1 MASLFKKK
9 IECLKGIGE
18 KRAELFHNLSVYSV
32 GDLIRYYPRNY
43 EDWSSPTPI
52 KEAEIGINVCIR
64 ANVGTAFKVGFARGS
79 GKMICKAM
87 AYDDSG
93 AVTLLYFNNKY
104 ISQMIKQNEEYFFFG
119 KMSFIS

>member
-43 EDWSSPTPI
+43 EDWSSPLSLI
-52 KEAEIGINVCIR
+52 HI
-64 ANVGTAFKVGFARGS
+64 
-79 GKMICKAM
+79 
-87 AYDDSG
+87 
-93 AVTLLYFNNKY
+93 
-104 ISQMIKQNEEYFFFG
+104 
-119 KMSFIS
+119 

>member
-43 EDWSSPTPI
+43 EDWSSPNLS
-52 KEAEIGINVCIR
+52 KRLKSVLMCVLGQ
-64 ANVGTAFKVGFARGS
+64 
-79 GKMICKAM
+79 
-87 AYDDSG
+87 
-93 AVTLLYFNNKY
+93 L
-104 ISQMIKQNEEYFFFG
+104 
-119 KMSFIS
+119 